1 MSGRWPPS
9 RLVTRPDES
18 ARVVV
23 KRFHP
28 RGSRGDSAT
37 LIRRI
42 VLSMISMC
50 SMVNPN
56 PASAFSEQIA

>member
-1 MSGRWPPS
+1 
-9 RLVTRPDES
+9 VTRSDES